1 MAKISPQLLDT
12 EYETYIGFKNFLK
25 DKSTSFGQD
34 MNDKYSWNDDKLIQ
48 VNDQD
53 AYNHI
58 LTNYVIELNEH
69 K

>member
-12 EYETYIGFKNFLK
+12 EYETYIGFKNFLR

-34 MNDKYSWNDDKLIQ
+34 MNDKYSWNDDKLMQ

-58 LTNYVIELNEH
+58 LTNYVVELKEH

>member
-34 MNDKYSWNDDKLIQ
+34 MNDKYSWNDDKLMQ

-58 LTNYVIELNEH
+58 LTNYVVELNEH

>member
-58 LTNYVIELNEH
+58 LTNYVVELNEH

>member
-1 MAKISPQLLDT
+1 MNSISIL
-12 EYETYIGFKNFLK
+12 
-25 DKSTSFGQD
+25 
-34 MNDKYSWNDDKLIQ
+34 WNDDKLLQ

-58 LTNYVIELNEH
+58 LTNYVVELNEH

>member
-12 EYETYIGFKNFLK
+12 EYETYIGFKNFLR

-34 MNDKYSWNDDKLIQ
+34 MNDKYSWNDDKLMQ

-58 LTNYVIELNEH
+58 LTNYVVELNEH